1 MKIDQIILLEPKSVE
16 NFYPFSVLHCIW
28 EIRCGALRIFEKIQ
42 KILPDSEL
50 IFSGRTDHLASFL
63 ARENITNRVPRE
75 ANTLILY
82 AGSLINNDFKALISE
97 TYAKAGGEGPL
108 VLKTGNDLLGMYL
121 PGEFLQNNPGQLDN
135 IIVNCVEEDQFND
148 FNKADIAG
156 VNKINYLYD
165 AIYENAEAIFDDQ
178 KILDDS
184 FDSFYPVDWPATYA
198 VNPGDIL
205 IADSVNISPGVVI
218 NATEGPVI
226 IDEGAKIMAHASII
240 GPCYIG
246 KNSTIKIGAKI
257 YEDCS
262 FGPNCKIGGE
272 LENTIIHGYS
282 NKQHDGFLGHS
293 YIGEWVNFGADTNN
307 SDLKNTYGNIKI
319 RIEDREI
326 DTGKMFLGLLCGDHT
341 KSGINTMFTT
351 GTVAGI
357 CGILVKEWFLPNF
370 IPSFSWGG
378 GKNSPTYKSS
388 KAIETARKVMA
399 RRSRELL
406 PEEEKLILA
415 EYKRIAG

>member
-1 MKIDQIILLEPKSVE
+1 
-16 NFYPFSVLHCIW
+16 
-28 EIRCGALRIFEKIQ
+28 
-42 KILPDSEL
+42 
-50 IFSGRTDHLASFL
+50 
-63 ARENITNRVPRE
+63 RENITNRVPRE

-198 VNPGDIL
+198 VNPGDIM